1 MKSKRYLF
9 ISAVLCLLVILG
21 TGGCNSQ
28 DQDLEIT
35 VGYFN
40 NVTHAQALLMKS
52 QGTLEAAFED
62 EADVNWVSFNAGPA
76 EVEALFA
83 GEIDIGYI
91 GPVPGINANVRSKGD
106 IRLLT
111 GASQA
116 GAVLVRSAGSDIESV
131 EDLAGKVVAIPQ
143 IANTQHLCLL
153 NLLTECRLAP
163 VGNGGNVTV
172 TAVSN
177 ADVEN
182 MMRMGH
188 IDAALVPE
196 PWGTTLI
203 EKGAELVLDET
214 EIYMGGDYPVAVVV
228 VRQEFYEEHP
238 DIVQTFLEKHKEATV
253 YLNDHVEEASRIV
266 NAQINADTGKNL
278 SESVL
283 DGAFQRMD
291 FTENINEEALSG
303 FSAICLEQKF
313 IPELPGEN
321 LWYQ

>member
-1 MKSKRYLF
+1 MKNGKHLF
-9 ISAVLCLLVILG
+9 ISAILGLFLVFG
-21 TGGCNSQ
+21 TGGCKSQ
-28 DQDLEIT
+28 DQEPEVT

-52 QGTLEAAFED
+52 QGTLENTFEG

-106 IRLLT
+106 VRLLT

-116 GAVLVRSAGSDIESV
+116 GAVLVRSAGADIEKV
-131 EDLAGKVVAIPQ
+131 EDLAGRVVAIPQ

-153 NLLTECRLAP
+153 NLLTECGLKP
-163 VGNGGNVTV
+163 VGDGGNVTV
-172 TAVSN
+172 TAVAN

-238 DIVQTFLEKHKEATV
+238 DIVQTFLEKHREATL
-253 YLNDHVEEASRIV
+253 YLNDHVEEAAGIV
-266 NAQINADTGKNL
+266 NAQINEDTGKNL

-283 DGAFQRMD
+283 DGAFRRMS
-291 FTENINEEALSG
+291 FTEDINEEALNG
-303 FSAICLEQKF
+303 FSSICFEQKF

-321 LWYQ
+321 LWYK